1 MHFNATSGPIFLGI
15 RGEGPVSGPPGG
27 WVNLLA
33 QKHQALSISLE
44 HRFYGT
50 SWGSAGGGGA
60 CV

>member
-1 MHFNATSGPIFLGI
+1 MYFNATSGPIFLGI

-27 WVNLLA
+27 WVNMLA

-50 SWGSAGGGGA
+50 SWG
-60 CV
+60 